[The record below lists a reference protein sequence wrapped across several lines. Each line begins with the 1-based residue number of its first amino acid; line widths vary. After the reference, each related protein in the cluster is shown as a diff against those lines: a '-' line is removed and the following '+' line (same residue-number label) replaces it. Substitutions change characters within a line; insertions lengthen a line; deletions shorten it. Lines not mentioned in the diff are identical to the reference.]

1 MKKYIVDNLANQSI
15 TGDIDLTGNLEIVGN
30 LSSIGNIGL
39 TVSGNMALTG
49 NLRVDGG
56 LTVTDGT
63 YSIATYKALLTQT
76 QAITGTNLSAF
87 NEAFVIGE
95 TYTISVYQPGD
106 DFSNIGIASVGVMNE
121 SGCVFTAI
129 GSYPANFSNGS
140 TIVSSGTL
148 AVEVIE
154 NTLGFDINWAHAPLG
169 GSGYYVGVNNAIG
182 PLYNGFPRNRTIVKT
197 QEKNV
202 FGFTGEEL
210 FQFWTE
216 VDSFIYKDSS
226 VILRTYNMDSGMEEG
241 NLLYYTPVEITM
253 KRDMDTTPIVLSG
266 TVSGTYP
273 LVNTTVRF
281 IRNGIDLYH
290 AGTSETSDDLAD
302 LLSTLNAQTSTNYFG
317 TYADDGAGGLTLTIP
332 AWLKRQF
339 AEDNVLTFEVYAD

>member
-1 MKKYIVDNLANQSI
+1 MKKYIVNDLPNQ
-15 TGDIDLTGNLEIVGN
+15 T
-30 LSSIGNIGL
+30 
-39 TVSGNMALTG
+39 LTG

-63 YSIATYKALLTQT
+63 YSLATYKALLTQT
-76 QAITGTNLSAF
+76 QAITGTSLTQF
-87 NEAFVIGE
+87 NDAFVIGE
-95 TYTISVYQPGD
+95 TYTISVYQAGD
-106 DFSNIGIASVGVMNE
+106 DFSNMGVASSGVMNE

-148 AVEVIE
+148 AVEVLE
-154 NTLGFDINWAHAPLG
+154 NTLGFDINWAHAPMG
-169 GSGYYVGVNNAIG
+169 GSGYYVGVNNTVG
-182 PLYNGFPRNRTIVKT
+182 PLYNGFPKNRTIVKT
-197 QEKNV
+197 QERNV
-202 FGFTGEEL
+202 FGFAGEEL

-216 VDSFIYKDSS
+216 VDSFIPPGYKDSS

-241 NLLYYTPVEITM
+241 NLLYYTPIEITM
-253 KRDMDTTPIVLSG
+253 KRDMDTTPVVISG
-266 TVSGTYP
+266 TVSGAYS

-281 IRNGIDLYH
+281 MRNGVDIYH
-290 AGTSETSDDLAD
+290 AGTTETSDDLAD

-317 TYADDGAGGLTLTIP
+317 TYASDGAGGLTLTMP

-339 AEDNVLTFEVYAD
+339 AEDNLLTFEVYAD

>member
-1 MKKYIVDNLANQSI
+1 MKKYIVNDLPNQ
-15 TGDIDLTGNLEIVGN
+15 T
-30 LSSIGNIGL
+30 
-39 TVSGNMALTG
+39 LTG

-63 YSIATYKALLTQT
+63 YSLATYKALLTQT
-76 QAITGTNLSAF
+76 QAFTGTTLNDF
-87 NEAFVIGE
+87 NDAFVIGE

-106 DFSNIGIASVGVMNE
+106 DFSNIGIASSGVMNE

-129 GSYPANFSNGS
+129 GSYPTNFSNGS
-140 TIVSSGTL
+140 TIVSSGNL
-148 AVEVIE
+148 SVEVLE

-169 GSGYYVGVNNAIG
+169 GSGYYVGVNNTVG

-202 FGFTGEEL
+202 FGYTGEEA

-216 VDSFIYKDSS
+216 VDSFLYKDSS
-226 VILRTYNMDSGMEEG
+226 VILRVYDMDSGMEQHDR
-241 NLLYYTPVEITM
+241 LYYTPIEITM
-253 KRDMDTTPIVLSG
+253 KRDMDTTPVVISG
-266 TVSGTYP
+266 TVSGAYS

-281 IRNGIDLYH
+281 MRNGVDIYH
-290 AGTSETSDDLAD
+290 AGTAETSDDLAD

-317 TYADDGAGGLTLTIP
+317 TYASDGAGGLTLTMP

-339 AEDNVLTFEVYAD
+339 AEDNLLTFEVYAD